1 MTPTNRKVTP
11 GDVRERLGSIRAL
24 SRELE
29 EDLEKPISRANII
42 TLIPVRHELV
52 EASDALDR
60 AIEMLDE
67 IMLGI
72 N

>member
-1 MTPTNRKVTP
+1 MNLTNRKVTP
-11 GDVRERLGSIRAL
+11 GAVRERLAAI
-24 SRELE
+24 RELAGE
-29 EDLEKPISRANII
+29 LEADLEKPISRANII

-60 AIEMLDE
+60 SLEMLDE
-67 IMLGI
+67 IMLGM